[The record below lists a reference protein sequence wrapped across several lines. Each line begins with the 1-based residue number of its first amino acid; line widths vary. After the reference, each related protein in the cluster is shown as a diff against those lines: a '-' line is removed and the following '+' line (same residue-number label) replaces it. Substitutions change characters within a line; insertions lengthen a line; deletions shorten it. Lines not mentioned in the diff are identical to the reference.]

1 MINFIV
7 GLLSGFL
14 GSIGVGGGCVLVIY
28 LILFTETAQRS
39 AQGINLIFFI
49 PCAVI
54 GLIFHFK
61 NKLVKWK
68 TALPIIALGIIG
80 VIAGLLIGG
89 RLNDNLLKRIFGGF
103 LLLISV
109 YQIYSVFQSNKS
121 KKSNNS

>member
-7 GLLSGFL
+7 GIFSGFL

-28 LILFTETAQRS
+28 LILFTEAAQRN

-54 GLIFHFK
+54 GLFFHFK
-61 NKLVKWK
+61 NRLVKLK
-68 TALPIIALGIIG
+68 IAFPIVAFGIIG
-80 VIAGLLIGG
+80 VLVGLLIGG
-89 RLNDNLLKRIFGGF
+89 KLNDNLLKRIFGGF

-109 YQIYSVFQSNKS
+109 YQIYSVFKS
-121 KKSNNS
+121 KKKYDNS